1 MAQLRP
7 EMGFIKKK
15 KKRKKSGNWFLFKK
29 RNLDAVSHEKRPDA
43 SKDRSLFCF
52 LRHRVLSDVIATSI
66 GQCNDFQSEGLD
78 FVSVW

>member
-1 MAQLRP
+1 
-7 EMGFIKKK
+7 MGFIKKK
-15 KKRKKSGNWFLFKK
+15 KKEKEKWELVFKKK
-29 RNLDAVSHEKRPDA
+29 RNLDALSHEKRPDA